1 MKYEVKYLLAETVT
15 VVKHV
20 CLLSEKLH
28 STILQLVYWIMDAI
42 KDDTVKLTFFTCD
55 NNHYYVFR

>member
-42 KDDTVKLTFFTCD
+42 KDDYGRCKTNFF
-55 NNHYYVFR
+55 HLRQ